1 MLPMISNIF
10 LALASFGFLS
20 STLPVA
26 AADLPQKRY
35 LNLAAIKTMA
45 AAVEAEAAK
54 RNVQV
59 TFCIMDENANVL
71 FLQKADGAGTKYNSV
86 RATESTTL
94 CDLPSAFQGIGGPFE
109 GRRSFRSFDA
119 RRLSESGGIPIR
131 VEGIVIGSIGVSGAA
146 SEVDEAIGQA
156 AIDALLK
163 N

>member
-1 MLPMISNIF
+1 MISK
-10 LALASFGFLS
+10 LALVFAALGLVS
-20 STLPVA
+20 STLAA

-45 AAVEAEAAK
+45 AAAEAEAAK

-71 FLQKADGAGTKYNSV
+71 FLQKADGAGT
-86 RATESTTL
+86 STVQFAQRKARHSAIYRQPSKVSADRL
-94 CDLPSAFQGIGGPFE
+94 KGGDLFVLSMPDAFPNQGG
-109 GRRSFRSFDA
+109 
-119 RRLSESGGIPIR
+119 LPIR